1 MRTPDIRP
9 YKGKFPQIAA
19 SAYIDPAAVV
29 IGDVVIGEES
39 SVWPMTVV
47 RGDVHHIRIGKRT
60 NIQDGCV
67 LHVMKDQYPLVLG
80 DEVTVGHSV
89 TLHGCNIHSHVLIG
103 MGCIIL
109 NGAVIG
115 ENSIIAAGT
124 LITERTVIPAGS
136 LVMGSPGK
144 VKRELTEEDCES
156 IGKYAERYAGYSVKF
171 TARKRRSAGNKLI
184 GASWKTEQAD
194 AAFQG
199 LMAEKKKFQAIKGT
213 RDLLPPETELWNRVE
228 QTAREVF
235 GTFGFGEIR
244 PPIFEPTELFARA
257 IGGDTDIVVEGNVL
271 V

>member
-1 MRTPDIRP
+1 LMRTPDIRP

-19 SAYIDPAAVV
+19 SAYIDAAAVV

-39 SVWPMTVV
+39 SVWPMCVV

-67 LHVMKDQYPLVLG
+67 LHVMKDEYPLVLG

-89 TLHGCNIHSHVLIG
+89 TLHGCTIRSHVLIG

-144 VKRELTEEDCES
+144 VKRELTEADCES
-156 IGKYAERYAGYSVKF
+156 IGKYAERYAGYSV
-171 TARKRRSAGNKLI
+171 TYREEAAERGERIDWSGV
-184 GASWKTEQAD
+184 ASDE
-194 AAFQG
+194 
-199 LMAEKKKFQAIKGT
+199 
-213 RDLLPPETELWNRVE
+213 
-228 QTAREVF
+228 
-235 GTFGFGEIR
+235 
-244 PPIFEPTELFARA
+244 
-257 IGGDTDIVVEGNVL
+257 
-271 V
+271 